1 MRKLSMD
8 VLTEQLGKSMT
19 SQEVAA
25 YLDIDVK
32 TVRKYYRELGGIR
45 LGRHYRFFEKE
56 ICNAVQKKKQMDSP
70 GEERWTTEGESIPDQ
85 EGGLGL
91 GECSKQTTRKR
102 MEREDRHGLFG

>member
-1 MRKLSMD
+1 
-8 VLTEQLGKSMT
+8 MT
-19 SQEVAA
+19 TLEVAA

-45 LGRHYRFFEKE
+45 LGCHYRFFEKE

-70 GEERWTTEGESIPDQ
+70 GEERWNEERENIPDQ

-91 GECSKQTTRKR
+91 GECNKQKPRKR
-102 MEREDRHGLFG
+102 MVREDRHGLFG